1 LALLEEGEEEGRMS
15 MTKDAIRLCIK
26 RHDSVHSIER
36 MYLHHKGFTDI
47 GNLEEFTQVRCLFLE
62 ANELTKIKNLNE
74 LKNLEILHIQ
84 KNKIGELCQMVSPL
98 PFSSKFGTL
107 TPHYLPLPINAAN
120 PGKIENLHHCSKL
133 KYLNLAQN
141 SISKIEGLESL
152 PCLET
157 LILSDNELSMPD
169 FITNITSVP
178 KLRELD
184 LSLNKINCNAECI
197 LKILASCSNLRVLNL
212 QGNPFIKKMPHY
224 RSMIISHCKR
234 LKQLDGRR
242 ICSEE
247 RRRCNAWGS
256 VILNGGTFD
265 QANEADKLELLK
277 IRHERSQQNA
287 LRRSSS
293 TSTSQSSNNI
303 VSSTPSSETETSM
316 GSIRSVVEGVKRTL
330 GLPESRT
337 SSSDVSWISYRNYSC
352 LELDCENK
360 LSEESRIK
368 KSRKSDIS
376 STSSAASFMWKR
388 RISSDDNR
396 VVVLSSSSSHSPR
409 GID

>member
-1 LALLEEGEEEGRMS
+1 

-26 RHDSVHSIER
+26 RHDSAHSIER

-62 ANELTKIKNLNE
+62 ANNLTKIENLFP
-74 LKNLEILHIQ
+74 LQNLEILHIQ
-84 KNKIGELCQMVSPL
+84 KNKIGEFQCRQQSRLFLFIQVWYSSHLSPNL
-98 PFSSKFGTL
+98 RL
-107 TPHYLPLPINAAN
+107 TRPIQ
-120 PGKIENLHHCSKL
+120 GKIENLHHCSKL
-133 KYLNLAQN
+133 TYLNLAQN

-169 FITNITSVP
+169 FITNITSIP

-265 QANEADKLELLK
+265 QANEADKQELLK
-277 IRHERSQQNA
+277 IRQERSQKNA

-293 TSTSQSSNNI
+293 TSTSQSSSNNI
-303 VSSTPSSETETSM
+303 VSSTPSSEMSM
-316 GSIRSVVEGVKRTL
+316 GSIRSSVVEGVKRTL

-337 SSSDVSWISYRNYSC
+337 SSSDVSSWISYRNIS
-352 LELDCENK
+352 LELDCEDK
-360 LSEESRIK
+360 PLEESRIK

-396 VVVLSSSSSHSPR
+396 VVVLSSSSHSPR
-409 GID
+409 GIDQTFTLTYHKT

>member
-1 LALLEEGEEEGRMS
+1 M
-15 MTKDAIRLCIK
+15 
-26 RHDSVHSIER
+26 
-36 MYLHHKGFTDI
+36 
-47 GNLEEFTQVRCLFLE
+47 
-62 ANELTKIKNLNE
+62 
-74 LKNLEILHIQ
+74 
-84 KNKIGELCQMVSPL
+84 
-98 PFSSKFGTL
+98 
-107 TPHYLPLPINAAN
+107 
-120 PGKIENLHHCSKL
+120 
-133 KYLNLAQN
+133 AQN

-169 FITNITSVP
+169 FITNITSIP

-277 IRHERSQQNA
+277 IRQERSQQNA

-303 VSSTPSSETETSM
+303 VSSTPSSETSM
-316 GSIRSVVEGVKRTL
+316 GSIRSSVMEGVKRTL
-330 GLPESRT
+330 GLPETRT
-337 SSSDVSWISYRNYSC
+337 SSSDVSSWISYRNIS
-352 LELDCENK
+352 LELDCEDK
-360 LSEESRIK
+360 PTEESRIK
-368 KSRKSDIS
+368 KSRKSDI

>member
-1 LALLEEGEEEGRMS
+1 MIVLRFDQKLTILFALDLS
-15 MTKDAIRLCIK
+15 
-26 RHDSVHSIER
+26 
-36 MYLHHKGFTDI
+36 
-47 GNLEEFTQVRCLFLE
+47 
-62 ANELTKIKNLNE
+62 
-74 LKNLEILHIQ
+74 
-84 KNKIGELCQMVSPL
+84 
-98 PFSSKFGTL
+98 
-107 TPHYLPLPINAAN
+107 
-120 PGKIENLHHCSKL
+120 
-133 KYLNLAQN
+133 QN
-141 SISKIEGLESL
+141 DISKIEGLESL

-169 FITNITSVP
+169 FIANLTSIP

-212 QGNPFIKKMPHY
+212 QGNIFIKKMPHY

-265 QANEADKLELLK
+265 QANEADKQELLK
-277 IRHERSQQNA
+277 IRGERSQQNA
-287 LRRSSS
+287 LRKSIS
-293 TSTSQSSNNI
+293 TSTSQSSYNI
-303 VSSTPSSETETSM
+303 VSSTPSSETSM
-316 GSIRSVVEGVKRTL
+316 GSIRSSVVEGVKRTL

-337 SSSDVSWISYRNYSC
+337 SSSDVSSWISYRNIS
-352 LELDCENK
+352 LELDCEDK
-360 LSEESRIK
+360 PLEESRVK

-376 STSSAASFMWKR
+376 TSSAGSFMWKR
-388 RISSDDNR
+388 RISDDDNR
-396 VVVLSSSSSHSPR
+396 VVVLSSSSHSPR